1 MYDESSSVH
10 VSYFV
15 LCDQV
20 ITEANTSK
28 QSLIGIYS
36 AITAPQI
43 PFSVNVAVAIGLR
56 VTSPEPRVVTLQVL
70 DPAGNAVFSPAEL
83 PFDWNAVKSG
93 LLGGEFATL
102 QIHLNLQMMP
112 INAAGLYRAQLMLD
126 GQLISQYLLSVVRH
140 VPQPVRNPGAHIN

>member
-1 MYDESSSVH
+1 MNDESGSVH

-20 ITEANTSK
+20 ITEANTNK

-43 PFSVNVAVAIGLR
+43 PFGVNVAVAIGLR
-56 VTSPEPRVVTLQVL
+56 VSTPDPRVITLQVL
-70 DPAGNAVFSPAEL
+70 DPTGNPIFSPAEL

-93 LLGGEFATL
+93 LMNGEFATL

-112 INAAGLYRAQLMLD
+112 IASAGIYTAQLMLD
-126 GQLISQYLLSVVRH
+126 GRILAQYLLSVVKHQVLPARS
-140 VPQPVRNPGAHIN
+140 PNLHIN

>member
-1 MYDESSSVH
+1 MSDESSSVH

-20 ITEANTSK
+20 ITEANTNK

-43 PFSVNVAVAIGLR
+43 PFGVNVAVAIGLR
-56 VTSPEPRVVTLQVL
+56 VSSPEPRIITLQVL
-70 DPAGNAVFSPAEL
+70 DPAGNPIFTPAEL
-83 PFDWNAVKSG
+83 PFDWNAVKAG
-93 LLGGEFATL
+93 LVNGEFATL

-112 INAAGLYRAQLMLD
+112 INTAGIYTAQLKLD
-126 GQLISQYLLSVVRH
+126 GQLLAEYLLSVVRN
-140 VPQPVRNPGAHIN
+140 QPMPTRPPNLHIN